1 MLFKI
6 RQKIFSFGDAFTI
19 TDGEDLERYQV
30 QGKVFSLGNKLTLC
44 DMTGKPIYYIEQQL
58 MRLMAEYHIFQEDRK
73 VATCKKRF
81 TLFSSKFD
89 IISEHGNYE
98 VEGHPLDYR
107 YKIYRDGQLVATVDK
122 QFFSFSDTYGVQVTD
137 SEDEA
142 FILSLVIV
150 IDQVVHDND
159 H

>member
-6 RQKIFSFGDAFTI
+6 RQKMFSFGDAFTI
-19 TDGEDLERYQV
+19 TDREDRERYQV

-44 DMTGKPIYYIEQQL
+44 DMEGEAIYYIEQQL
-58 MRLMAEYHIFQEDRK
+58 MRLMAEYYIYQGERQ
-73 VATCKKRF
+73 VVTCKKRF
-81 TLFSSKFD
+81 ALFGSKFD
-89 IISEHGNYE
+89 ITSDHGNYA
-98 VEGHPLDYR
+98 VEGHPLDYS
-107 YKIYRDGQLVATVDK
+107 YKIHRDGELVATVDK
-122 QFFSFSDTYGVQVTD
+122 QFFSFTDTYGVQVMD